1 MSYTPNS
8 SFGER
13 PRGLPESGP
22 PRSSACVLFA
32 NQSINAQF
40 RAKSSRKDD
49 MRALIQSHPYDSRPA
64 HHRTIGSSHWERC
77 AVAASGSAATSSLPS
92 PLQAEAGCR
101 HGAAFPM
108 PRETKEKRIR
118 KGEEGHMAKLSLTRR
133 SFLKASAMA
142 GAAATVGFAAAPS
155 AALAEGRRPDGR
167 RSEAHPLVLPRV
179 RQGRVRHVGHR
190 SGQQGDQGR
199 GR

>member
-1 MSYTPNS
+1 MSFTPNS

-13 PRGLPESGP
+13 LAGYPNRVR

-40 RAKSSRKDD
+40 RVKSSRKDD
-49 MRALIQSHPYDSRPA
+49 MRVLIQSHPYDSRPA
-64 HHRTIGSSHWERC
+64 HRRTIGSSHWERC
-77 AVAASGSAATSSLPS
+77 AVAASGPAATSSLPS

-108 PRETKEKRIR
+108 RETKEKRIR

-142 GAAATVGFAAAPS
+142 GAAATVGFAAAAG
-155 AALAEGRRPDGR
+155 AARGGGAAAPRAQFG
-167 RSEAHPLVLPRV
+167 HQQCCFLVFCILPITDCIKRL
-179 RQGRVRHVGHR
+179 GC
-190 SGQQGDQGR
+190 SS
-199 GR
+199 